1 MFRLRSCD
9 DGGRS
14 IFCLSLSFSG
24 KQSYSLFYL
33 GPLFER
39 YFHNRLSGRKCVRE
53 PQSCQLYLNGNTLS
67 AELERWKGLVHR
79 GNELSVSSPQL
90 SHCAAEQGAIL
101 VRGQCLHLLVIF
113 SFLGGGLVWNDEM
126 RAHSCCKNFGK
137 PSVPSM
143 RIAPQGTFRGCAQIY
158 SLPRML

>member
-67 AELERWKGLVHR
+67 AELEVEGL
-79 GNELSVSSPQL
+79 G
-90 SHCAAEQGAIL
+90 AQG
-101 VRGQCLHLLVIF
+101 
-113 SFLGGGLVWNDEM
+113 
-126 RAHSCCKNFGK
+126 K
-137 PSVPSM
+137 
-143 RIAPQGTFRGCAQIY
+143 
-158 SLPRML
+158 